1 MPAKFSSNISTYV
14 LLRKY
19 TRGPI
24 NLFRILTYVHKL
36 SKWVSGSLNGSS
48 GYLYNYLMWSFD
60 AIDLNLKGIP
70 QTTAENVWK
79 QVAWLCKTEGAYIID
94 ERVKDVQGSVEWIEI
109 PNVRWGASTVAG
121 VRRKSKTSSC
131 TLSICCPVA
140 HMKKNGS
147 RDHSHRTMGKT
158 CHFFNWFTL
167 VHMGGFWSQSYCTGT
182 TVWIIDFKCRA

>member
-1 MPAKFSSNISTYV
+1 
-14 LLRKY
+14 
-19 TRGPI
+19 
-24 NLFRILTYVHKL
+24 
-36 SKWVSGSLNGSS
+36 
-48 GYLYNYLMWSFD
+48 MWSFD

-94 ERVKDVQGSVEWIEI
+94 EGVKDVQGSVEWIEI
-109 PNVRWGASTVAG
+109 PNVRWGASTDAG

-167 VHMGGFWSQSYCTGT
+167 VHMGGFWSQSYCTKT
-182 TVWIIDFKCRA
+182 TVWVLILNAGLVNINESYLPIHTGSQSCMQIICESLMYMECLY